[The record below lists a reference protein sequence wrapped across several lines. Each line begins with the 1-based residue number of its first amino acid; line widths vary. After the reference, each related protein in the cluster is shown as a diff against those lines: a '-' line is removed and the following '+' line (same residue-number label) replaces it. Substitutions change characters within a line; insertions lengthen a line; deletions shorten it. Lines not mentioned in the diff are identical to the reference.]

1 MSSKVKERFRGQF
14 LAANSTTFLSGITGV
29 SGFLATTDGDITVS
43 YLDGGNGATVATVT
57 PVQAVPV
64 AAGGF
69 TLIPLEFAQNGGT
82 VTLAGGAS
90 GTIFI

>member
-14 LAANSTTFLSGITGV
+14 LAADTTTFLSGINGV
-29 SGFLATTDGDITVS
+29 SGFLATTSGTITISYQDGS
-43 YLDGGNGATVATVT
+43 GGASIATVT
-57 PVQAVPV
+57 PVQTVPV
-64 AAGGF
+64 
-69 TLIPLEFAQNGGT
+69 T